1 MARILIID
9 DEEPIRF
16 SLRGILEDEGYEV
29 LEAATA
35 EEGLEVADAERPD
48 LVFLD
53 IWLPGMDGLT
63 AQARLKGNHPDLPV
77 VMISGHGTIET
88 AVSAIQQGAYDFI
101 EKPLSLEKVVIVAAR
116 ALEAGS
122 LRRENQVLRTVL
134 PEQDELIGQSP
145 VMLKFQELLARVA
158 PTDVWVLLT
167 GENGTGKELAARAL
181 HAGSRRADAPMIA
194 VNCAAIPEELIE
206 SELFGHEKGAF
217 TSADQARA
225 GRFEMANNGTLF
237 LDEIGDMSLKTQ
249 AKILRILQEQSFERV
264 GGTRTIKVDVRVIA
278 ATNKNL
284 EEAIAAG
291 TFRED
296 LYYRLRVVPLHLPP
310 LRERGGDLD
319 LLLAA
324 FTERLCRVHACKAP
338 VYAPETME
346 RLRRYPWPGNVR
358 ELRNFAERMVILF
371 GGKTVLPVDLPP
383 EMTPQGKPE
392 PSAEAA
398 SAACEPA
405 FLPQSAV
412 LGPDLDFKKARAVFE
427 ALYLEAKLHECG
439 GNITRLAETIGLER
453 SYLHRKLKGYGIS
466 SSSAPVAHV
475 SAMRKKAPPEP
486 TNTKALGKNRT
497 GFKAGRE
504 KPFLWEFFSPF
515 PNASSQRSVYNGI
528 AFSGRRAGKL
538 VGGRGDRVP
547 VGRRETGK
555 SLPRIA
561 GRRAVDVHRAGDARL
576 PREKRRNGP
585 PLRPARTP
593 SVPRRRGRP
602 RQTRRADVYGNA

>member
-35 EEGLEVADAERPD
+35 EEGLEVADAESPD
-48 LVFLD
+48 LAFLD

-63 AQARLKGNHPDLPV
+63 AQTRLKANHPDLPV

-116 ALEAGS
+116 ALETGT
-122 LRRENQVLRTVL
+122 LRRENQVLRTAL
-134 PEQDELIGQSP
+134 PEHDELLGQSP
-145 VMLKFQELLARVA
+145 VMLKFRELLARVA

-181 HAGSRRADAPMIA
+181 HAGSKRAHAPMIA
-194 VNCAAIPEELIE
+194 MNCAAIPEELIE

-217 TSADQARA
+217 TSADQARP

-284 EEAIAAG
+284 EEAITAG

-310 LRERGGDLD
+310 LRERGGDIE
-319 LLLAA
+319 LLLSA
-324 FTERLCRVHACKAP
+324 FTQLLCRVHACKPP
-338 VYAPETME
+338 VYVPETLD
-346 RLRRYPWPGNVR
+346 RLNRYPWPGNVR
-358 ELRNFAERMVILF
+358 ELRNFAERMVILY
-371 GGKTVLPVDLPP
+371 GGRNVLPVDLPP
-383 EMTPQGKPE
+383 EMALSAPTEQPLGK
-392 PSAEAA
+392 AA
-398 SAACEPA
+398 SAVCEPS
-405 FLPQSAV
+405 FLPESTV
-412 LGPDLDFKKARAVFE
+412 LDPDLDFKKARAVFE
-427 ALYLEAKLHECG
+427 ARYLEAKLHECG

-466 SSSAPVAHV
+466 S
-475 SAMRKKAPPEP
+475 E
-486 TNTKALGKNRT
+486 
-497 GFKAGRE
+497 
-504 KPFLWEFFSPF
+504 
-515 PNASSQRSVYNGI
+515 
-528 AFSGRRAGKL
+528 
-538 VGGRGDRVP
+538 
-547 VGRRETGK
+547 
-555 SLPRIA
+555 
-561 GRRAVDVHRAGDARL
+561 
-576 PREKRRNGP
+576 
-585 PLRPARTP
+585 
-593 SVPRRRGRP
+593 
-602 RQTRRADVYGNA
+602 